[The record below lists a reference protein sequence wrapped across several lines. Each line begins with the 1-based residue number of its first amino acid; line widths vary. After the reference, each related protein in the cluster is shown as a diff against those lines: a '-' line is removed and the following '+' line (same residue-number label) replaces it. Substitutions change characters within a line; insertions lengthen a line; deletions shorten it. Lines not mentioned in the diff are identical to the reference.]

1 MLWDFSPHFSP
12 HWLLFT
18 ECFETFHHTFH
29 HTGSLHWMLWD
40 FSPHFSPHWL
50 LFTECLETLPARVWL
65 SVITATLLLASFMPW
80 PMRISQGRWADVL
93 GCGTACRPD
102 VEKQDQVFAT
112 CCQVCIVELSRFL
125 CGQYVWTLIYL
136 RRCQRV
142 ASCWQAGLSNS
153 SQIQGAYPP
162 DECAWFTSIYLI
174 FNLSPVAV
182 VVLSPSIMHPASS
195 GKHASPHR

>member
-1 MLWDFSPHFSP
+1 MRFFSQLLVWVVGVRLHDIFSP
-12 HWLLFT
+12 HWLFFI
-18 ECFETFHHTFH
+18 ECFETFHHTGFS
-29 HTGSLHWMLWD
+29 SLNALRL
-40 FSPHFSPHWL
+40 SPHWL

-125 CGQYVWTLIYL
+125 CGQYVWTWFFL

-153 SQIQGAYPP
+153 SQIQGWLCP
-162 DECAWFTSIYLI
+162 WRMRVVHFYLPN
-174 FNLSPVAV
+174 F
-182 VVLSPSIMHPASS
+182 
-195 GKHASPHR
+195 